1 MVFAGV
7 FPAQGD
13 EYAALRDA
21 MDRLKL
27 NDAALVY
34 DPEHSPALGYGFRC
48 GFLGML
54 HLEILKERLSREYN
68 IDLVVTLPSVAYRV
82 FENGKSDYRVI
93 KGALDLPDP
102 SHIEKIEEPWA
113 KTDIIVPAEFIG
125 NVMTLAQERHGI
137 YLTTEFLSE
146 GRAMLHYELPLSA
159 IIVDFNDKLKSVSS
173 GYASMSYD
181 VFDYREADIVKLDI
195 MVAEDVVDAFSTLV
209 YRSEA
214 ESSGRR
220 ILEILKESIPRT
232 QFVIKLQASVG
243 GKVVA
248 GERISALRKD
258 VTGGLYGGDY
268 TRKLKLL
275 QKQKKGKKK
284 MMSMGVGSVDIPGEA
299 YLKVLKR

>member
-1 MVFAGV
+1 
-7 FPAQGD
+7 
-13 EYAALRDA
+13 
-21 MDRLKL
+21 
-27 NDAALVY
+27 
-34 DPEHSPALGYGFRC
+34 
-48 GFLGML
+48 
-54 HLEILKERLSREYN
+54 LKERLSREYN

-82 FENGKSDYRVI
+82 FENGKPEYRVI

-102 SHIEKIEEPWA
+102 AHIQKIEEPWA
-113 KTDIIVPAEFIG
+113 KTDIIVPTDFIG

-137 YLTTEFLSE
+137 YLNTEYLSE
-146 GRAMLHYELPLSA
+146 GRALIRYELPLAA

-181 VFDYREADIVKLDI
+181 IFDYREADIVKLDI
-195 MVAEDVVDAFSTLV
+195 MVAEDTVDAFSTLV

-220 ILEILKESIPRT
+220 ILEILKDSIPRE
-232 QFVIKLQASVG
+232 QFVIKLQAAIS
-243 GKVVA
+243 GKIVA
-248 GERISALRKD
+248 AERISAMSKD

-284 MMSMGVGSVDIPGEA
+284 MMAMGVGSVEIPGEA